1 MSVIFDLK
9 GRVLPC
15 MPILSF
21 LFILPVYAVN
31 SYQGQVNMQ
40 GSILDTACAIATT
53 DLAQT
58 IEMGLT
64 TVGEVV
70 HNGGGEKHSFS
81 FHFINCDLALN
92 FPKSDSSNSSRFQT
106 MFDGPAAGD
115 LFRISGAS
123 GVGLEITD
131 KAGNI
136 VQPGKVITITPE
148 EYANQRMD
156 FNLRLVSNHDAL
168 RVGEYHAV
176 LRYKVD
182 YF

>member
-1 MSVIFDLK
+1 
-9 GRVLPC
+9 
-15 MPILSF
+15 
-21 LFILPVYAVN
+21 
-31 SYQGQVNMQ
+31 
-40 GSILDTACAIATT
+40 
-53 DLAQT
+53 
-58 IEMGLT
+58 
-64 TVGEVV
+64 
-70 HNGGGEKHSFS
+70 
-81 FHFINCDLALN
+81 
-92 FPKSDSSNSSRFQT
+92 

>member
-1 MSVIFDLK
+1 
-9 GRVLPC
+9 
-15 MPILSF
+15 
-21 LFILPVYAVN
+21 
-31 SYQGQVNMQ
+31 MQ
-40 GSILDTACAIATT
+40 GSILDAGCAIATT

-64 TVGEVV
+64 TVGEVF
-70 HNGGGEKHSFS
+70 HHGGGQKHPFS
-81 FHFINCDLALN
+81 FHLVSCDLAPNL
-92 FPKSDSSNSSRFQT
+92 SQSGSSNPSRFQT

-115 LFRISGAS
+115 LFRINGAS

-136 VQPGKVITITPE
+136 VQPGKVIPVTPE
-148 EYANQRMD
+148 EYENQRMD
-156 FNLRLVSNHDAL
+156 FNLRLVSNNDAL

-176 LRYKVD
+176 LRFKVD